1 MTRRPTMR
9 LILTSFLVSI
19 LCASATWAHAQ
30 ELEPAL
36 EQAMEA
42 RNAARI
48 AGDGEEWGRYT
59 TADFIVVGDTGDI
72 LNKSQRIAAINRG
85 EGTEPNDTPREEN
98 VRRYGDTVV
107 TTVTGAPV
115 HVTTVW
121 VKENN

>member
-1 MTRRPTMR
+1 
-9 LILTSFLVSI
+9 
-19 LCASATWAHAQ
+19 
-30 ELEPAL
+30 
-36 EQAMEA
+36 MEA